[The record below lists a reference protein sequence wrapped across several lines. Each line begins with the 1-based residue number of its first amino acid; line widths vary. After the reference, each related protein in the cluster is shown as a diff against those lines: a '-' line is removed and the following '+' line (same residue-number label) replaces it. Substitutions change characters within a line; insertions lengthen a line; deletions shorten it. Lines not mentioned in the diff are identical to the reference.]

1 LPNGKRDVKPES
13 SKFSVIYGQ
22 PFSGKHL
29 IRPAATFSPADA
41 EKGWQWRH
49 PREMGAAEVVA
60 FLNHLAG
67 VEHVAAATQNQVKKG
82 QSKAR

>member
-1 LPNGKRDVKPES
+1 
-13 SKFSVIYGQ
+13 
-22 PFSGKHL
+22 
-29 IRPAATFSPADA
+29 
-41 EKGWQWRH
+41 
-49 PREMGAAEVVA
+49 MGAAEVVA